1 MVNPVVITI
10 HEISEKQRR
19 NVSKNNRHKRLDT
32 SRRER
37 EFYRSKRIM
46 LFLQGHRKR
55 AMTNTVNDKLMN
67 EYPIFQLTTAT
78 DCCLENDNDNDYH
91 NNNKNEWEINRK
103 LFFDCVIDNNDE
115 NNCDL
120 FK

>member
-1 MVNPVVITI
+1 
-10 HEISEKQRR
+10 
-19 NVSKNNRHKRLDT
+19 
-32 SRRER
+32 
-37 EFYRSKRIM
+37 
-46 LFLQGHRKR
+46 
-55 AMTNTVNDKLMN
+55 MTNTVNDKLMN